1 LLTTEF
7 DFSKAIQQAIQQ
19 PVTFTAI

>member
-1 LLTTEF
+1 VNAKLLTTEF
-7 DFSKAIQQAIQQ
+7 DFSKAIQQ